1 MKTKATQGRKS
12 IDSVAMQSKEPD
24 LSHPAG
30 RRVRIRELCEL
41 HEEITVGE
49 ILQDMNR
56 AVEVD
61 RGAILGTLLDLE
73 KAGFI
78 MVLDAEDPLDREVAL
93 V

>member
-1 MKTKATQGRKS
+1 
-12 IDSVAMQSKEPD
+12 
-24 LSHPAG
+24 
-30 RRVRIRELCEL
+30 
-41 HEEITVGE
+41 
-49 ILQDMNR
+49 MNR

-78 MVLDAEDPLDREVAL
+78 MVLEAEDPLDREVAL

>member
-1 MKTKATQGRKS
+1 
-12 IDSVAMQSKEPD
+12 
-24 LSHPAG
+24 
-30 RRVRIRELCEL
+30 VRIRELCEL

-78 MVLDAEDPLDREVAL
+78 MVLEAEDPLDREVAL